1 MVVGG
6 CRWFWLVQV
15 VLGGCSWFLLGLGHS
30 MFLQLPA
37 FCTRWREHISARS
50 HRNLPRPGWSLKAA
64 LSTH

>member
-6 CRWFWLVQV
+6 FSWFRWF
-15 VLGGCSWFLLGLGHS
+15 LGGCSWFLVGLGHS

-50 HRNLPRPGWSLKAA
+50 HRNLPCPGWSLKAA